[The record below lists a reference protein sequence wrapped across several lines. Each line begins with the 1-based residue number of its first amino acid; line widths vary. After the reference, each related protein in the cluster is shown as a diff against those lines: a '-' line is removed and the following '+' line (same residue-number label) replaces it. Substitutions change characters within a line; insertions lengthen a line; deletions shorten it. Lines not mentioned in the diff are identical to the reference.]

1 MARWWPQFAGSSTPA
16 AAVAAALA
24 LSLQVG
30 RADDVLVGFGS
41 CLMQSK
47 FMPHESQGYRPHR
60 VLDRV
65 AEHGFDSFVFLGDA
79 VYADFPDFYS
89 SGCCSRPP
97 SPTCDA
103 RCFENGTIGSREQ
116 LDRKYRL
123 LLDDPHFARFIE
135 KVPTV
140 FTWDDHEL
148 FDNYQE
154 GMEHVH
160 YVQARSAWERHLAH
174 KYNPAPYREGAL
186 YFVHKVPALPAPT
199 LAEFFVL
206 DGRSHRSEHG
216 ILGQQ
221 QLADLEG
228 WLMTPSTSPW
238 RFVVSSTMFADVA
251 SGVGSDNWSKHP
263 DEKRRVLNLIYA
275 SGLEGVILIS
285 GDAHFVAA
293 VEHKAEWSGA
303 ACRVLEVASSPLAAV
318 PLSPKGNWRS
328 YTGARHG
335 FNEEVKFLQSGD
347 HLYATASINATTAV
361 FRLWRFEER
370 EATDR
375 ILAEAVVPRWPV
387 CDPVPGKPL
396 TQNNEL

>member
-1 MARWWPQFAGSSTPA
+1 MVET
-16 AAVAAALA
+16 
-24 LSLQVG
+24 
-30 RADDVLVGFGS
+30 DDVSVGFGS
-41 CLMQSK
+41 CLMQAK
-47 FMPHESQGYRPHR
+47 FMPHESMGYRPHR

-65 AEHGFDSFVFLGDA
+65 AEQGLDSFVFMGDS

-89 SGCCSRPP
+89 SGCCSQPP

-123 LLDDPHFARFIE
+123 LLDDPHVARFIE

-154 GMEHVH
+154 GTEHVH
-160 YVQARSAWERHLAH
+160 YAQARSAWERHLAD
-174 KYNPAPYREGAL
+174 KYNPAPYREGGL
-186 YFVHKVPALPAPT
+186 YFVHRVPALPAET

-216 ILGQQ
+216 ILGEQ
-221 QLADLEG
+221 QLADLES
-228 WLMTPSTSPW
+228 WLTTPSTSPW

-263 DEKRRVLNLIYA
+263 EEKRRVLNLVYS
-275 SGLEGVILIS
+275 SGLEGLILIS

-293 VEHKAEWSGA
+293 VEHKAERGGA

-318 PLSPKGNWRS
+318 PLTPKGNWRS

-347 HLYATASINATTAV
+347 HLYATATLNTTTAV

-370 EATDR
+370 EASDR
-375 ILAEAVVPRWPV
+375 VLAEAVVPKWPV
-387 CDPVPGKPL
+387 CDPVSSERL
-396 TQNNEL
+396 AQSEEL